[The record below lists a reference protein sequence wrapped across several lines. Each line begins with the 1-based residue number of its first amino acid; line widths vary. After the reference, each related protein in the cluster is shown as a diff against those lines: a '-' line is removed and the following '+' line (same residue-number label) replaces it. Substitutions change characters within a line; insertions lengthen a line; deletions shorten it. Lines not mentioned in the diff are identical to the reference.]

1 VEAAAEEVDF
11 DLRPRE
17 HGFPGDRRVEGGTI
31 DVSVVICAC
40 ADERFGELGDAI
52 ESIALQTVPA
62 LETIVVV
69 DHNPALAERV
79 AVSRPGVVV
88 IESSDQR
95 GVSAARNT
103 AVAAARG
110 SVIAFLDDDAV
121 AAPDWLENM
130 IRVYREEAVMAVG
143 GDIEPLWQLGR
154 PPWFPNE
161 FGWVVGCGYTG
172 LPREPAAVR
181 NVIGTNMSFRRDVF
195 DAIGGFDAGIGR
207 VGRIPVGC
215 DETELCV
222 RARQHWPERKIVHD
236 PSVRVS
242 HRVPAR
248 RTNLKYFVS
257 RCYGEGR
264 SKALVSERVGQRD
277 ALSTEMRY
285 ATRTLPAG
293 IWDGI
298 RDAVV
303 GDGYGLGRAGAIVV
317 GLAVTSAGFVGARLG
332 QASGKV
338 LLRA

>member
-1 VEAAAEEVDF
+1 VEAAAEEVDT
-11 DLRPRE
+11 DLRPRG

-40 ADERFGELGDAI
+40 AAERFGDLGDAI
-52 ESIALQTVPA
+52 ESVALQTVPA

-69 DHNPALAERV
+69 DHNPTLAERV
-79 AVSRPGVVV
+79 AARWPAVAVV
-88 IESSDQR
+88 ESSGQR

-103 AVAAARG
+103 ALVAAGG

-130 IRVYREEAVMAVG
+130 IRVYREEGVMAVG
-143 GDIEPLWQLGR
+143 GDIEPLWQSGR
-154 PPWFPNE
+154 PPWFPAE

-172 LPREPAAVR
+172 LPRERAAVR

-195 DAIGGFDAGIGR
+195 DGIGGFDSAIGR

-222 RARQHWPERKIVHD
+222 RARQRWPERTIVHD
-236 PSVRVS
+236 PRVKVS

-248 RTNLKYFVS
+248 RANLKYFVS

-264 SKALVSERVGQRD
+264 SKALVSRRVGPRD

-293 IWDGI
+293 IWHGL
-298 RDAVV
+298 RDASV
-303 GDGYGLGRAGAIVV
+303 GDRYGLGRAGAIVI

-332 QASGKV
+332 RVSGKV